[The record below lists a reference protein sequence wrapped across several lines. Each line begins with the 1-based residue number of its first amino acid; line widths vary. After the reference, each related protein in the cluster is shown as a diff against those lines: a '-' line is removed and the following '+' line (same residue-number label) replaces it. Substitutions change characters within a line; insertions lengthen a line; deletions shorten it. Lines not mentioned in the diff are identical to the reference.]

1 MNEYSKTN
9 KKLSITIIATKNKH
23 KASEMF
29 LPASTNDRP
38 SRKPTRQNIKDEIA
52 EVDIYVKLNNNELDI
67 K

>member
-1 MNEYSKTN
+1 
-9 KKLSITIIATKNKH
+9 
-23 KASEMF
+23 MF

-67 K
+67 